1 MTQHQLL
8 QLFLPI
14 LILLPVLYFRMR
26 RISRPRPLKLKRMWV
41 GPAIFLAITALV
53 LIAPGPHG
61 EDHHWTMQAWTWL
74 VPAAIAGAAAGWYW
88 GRTMKIE
95 VHPEDGTLMVKGGQ
109 AAILVLLILVLF
121 RTGLRTGLEV
131 EGRAWHLDMLLISD
145 ASIVFTALLF
155 TVRSVEM
162 FIRARRVMATAPTGA
177 S

>member
-1 MTQHQLL
+1 MTQQQLL

-14 LILLPVLYFRMR
+14 LILLPILYLRMR
-26 RISRPRPLKLKRMWV
+26 RMSQSRPLKLERMWI

-61 EDHHWTMQAWTWL
+61 ERHHWTVMAWAWL
-74 VPAAIAGAAAGWYW
+74 TPAAVLGAAAGWYW
-88 GRTMKIE
+88 GRTMAIE

-131 EGRAWHLDMLLISD
+131 EGQALHLDMLLVSD
-145 ASIVFTALLF
+145 VSIVFTALLF

-162 FIRARRVMATAPTGA
+162 YIRARRVMAA
-177 S
+177 SIS